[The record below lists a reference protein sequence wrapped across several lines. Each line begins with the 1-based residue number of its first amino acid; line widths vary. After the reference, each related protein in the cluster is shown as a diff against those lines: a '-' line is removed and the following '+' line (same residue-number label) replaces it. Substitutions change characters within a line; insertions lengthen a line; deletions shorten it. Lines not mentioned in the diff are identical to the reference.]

1 MVGGGW
7 QLMCGS
13 HQRVKTNRRAARSQ
27 VSIDGGGSFTITF
40 IYFHSYLNVEI
51 FFYSCNIIM
60 GIL

>member
-1 MVGGGW
+1 MR
-7 QLMCGS
+7 GS

-27 VSIDGGGSFTITF
+27 VSIDVGGSFTITF

-60 GIL
+60 SIL